1 MVLSSREKTLVARL
15 GGTRLVAV
23 NVIPIP
29 YPLQNRHANMRFEAS
44 ALARQ
49 RSPSMPAAASLR
61 GVWPAALTPFDDRL
75 AVDVAR
81 LVRHC
86 QALLRAGCR
95 GISLFGT
102 TGEGT
107 ALCAAERMAA
117 LDAVVAGGIPADRL
131 IPATGC
137 CDVPT
142 TVALSAHAA
151 GLGVAGVLVLPPF
164 YPKDS
169 REGGIYRHF
178 ASVIERLGAMPGL
191 RVPRLC
197 LYNFPFHTGV
207 TLSPGLVR
215 RLADGFPGI
224 VAAIK
229 DSSADWSLSSAYL
242 DALPDLDVFVG
253 DENSILRA
261 LGKNGAGAISG
272 MANIMAPTLVSLVE
286 RPVKNAESID
296 TIVRN
301 AVQAVGNHPFVATTK
316 AVLAARSGHAGWLAV
331 RPPLEPAPAALGAS
345 VLGLLEAA
353 GASLVAS
360 NE

>member
-1 MVLSSREKTLVARL
+1 
-15 GGTRLVAV
+15 
-23 NVIPIP
+23 
-29 YPLQNRHANMRFEAS
+29 
-44 ALARQ
+44 
-49 RSPSMPAAASLR
+49 MPAASSLR

-75 AVDVAR
+75 AVDVPR

-86 QALLRAGCR
+86 RALLRTGCR

-107 ALCAAERMAA
+107 ALSAGERMAV
-117 LDAVVAGGIPADRL
+117 LDAVIAGGIPADRL

-137 CDVPT
+137 CDVLT

-151 GLGVAGVLVLPPF
+151 DHGVAGVLVLPPF

-169 REGGIYRHF
+169 REEGIYRHF
-178 ASVIERLGAMPGL
+178 ASVIERLGASPGL
-191 RVPRLC
+191 RVPRVC

-207 TLSPGLVR
+207 TLSPGLVQ
-215 RLADGFPGI
+215 RLVDTFPGV

-242 DALPDLDVFVG
+242 EALPDLDVFVG

-261 LGKNGAGAISG
+261 RGKNGAGAISG
-272 MANIMAPTLVSLVE
+272 MANVIAPTLVSLVE
-286 RPVKNAESID
+286 APLKDAAGID
-296 TIVRN
+296 GIVRK
-301 AVQAVGNHPFVATTK
+301 AVQAVGDHPFVATTK
-316 AVLAARSGHAGWLAV
+316 AAVAAQSGHAGWLAV
-331 RPPLEPAPAALGAS
+331 RPPLEPAAAALGAS
-345 VLGLLEAA
+345 VLDALKAA

-360 NE
+360 DG